1 MRTVDREIGRELSG
15 KREGRRSSP
24 ATASLVRIGQMI
36 ACVNVLVLAGGR
48 EDVEWSGGG
57 ESGEDGGGV
66 VWRAR

>member
-36 ACVNVLVLAGGR
+36 CVCECIGIGGWER
-48 EDVEWSGGG
+48 VCRVEG
-57 ESGEDGGGV
+57 
-66 VWRAR
+66 R